1 LHCHGRRGGARHT
14 ALCVGGAALL
24 QPAAPLARALL
35 PAPIGPHAAPPQAPN
50 EAALCY
56 KERYEEWGR
65 RYNVRV
71 ITSTRDSFSDMFDD
85 DETLMWAALR
95 TLRVLSCAVHRMAC
109 CRGLAGCPSKWW
121 LLACLCCG
129 GHSSHSWGASAA
141 ECCLKP
147 FLECPLPPLHTPP
160 HPTAVAALT
169 CRYEPDSTAAV
180 LLCGGDEEAEAAA
193 AAACAEAEISVV
205 VRQSQE
211 AEPTNYL
218 LYGKPKD

>member
-1 LHCHGRRGGARHT
+1 VVLFCEGEGIA
-14 ALCVGGAALL
+14 AAAALIEAGTDPSGL
-24 QPAAPLARALL
+24 SLTRRPDVRMYYR
-35 PAPIGPHAAPPQAPN
+35 APN

-85 DETLMWAALR
+85 DETLM
-95 TLRVLSCAVHRMAC
+95 
-109 CRGLAGCPSKWW
+109 
-121 LLACLCCG
+121 
-129 GHSSHSWGASAA
+129 
-141 ECCLKP
+141 
-147 FLECPLPPLHTPP
+147 
-160 HPTAVAALT
+160 
-169 CRYEPDSTAAV
+169 YEPDSTAAV